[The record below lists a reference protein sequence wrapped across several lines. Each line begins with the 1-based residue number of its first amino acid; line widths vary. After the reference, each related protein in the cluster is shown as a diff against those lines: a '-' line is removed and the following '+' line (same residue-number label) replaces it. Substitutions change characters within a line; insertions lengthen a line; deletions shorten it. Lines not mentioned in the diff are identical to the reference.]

1 MRMLPSIIVSYAP
14 ALSKILPSRGT
25 GYYNRRSM
33 SLSCSLQQGGA
44 WAEATVLQLTHWDM
58 SMEITWR
65 TSTIEG

>member
-1 MRMLPSIIVSYAP
+1 
-14 ALSKILPSRGT
+14 
-25 GYYNRRSM
+25 
-33 SLSCSLQQGGA
+33 LQQGGA